1 MRGDM
6 LLWTALAMNVIFIL
20 VSCQDDSIPI
30 NKDDP
35 DLLMNFEEDPLHT
48 MPTRLT
54 DPNGNSNGCLREV
67 SFNADYNYQICN
79 APNCPAEDVVI
90 EPSDEVARTGEKSL
104 HFFMRPSPLND
115 WPGSDA
121 NHRAELGPDYD
132 SAIQP
137 FPAEGEERWYGM
149 SIFFPEDFVVAPES
163 IESDVRFAFAQWQ
176 HGSAGAPVLA
186 LEVYGDQI
194 ALSCQQGESTNS
206 KWAGA
211 EMLTTIRKGEWIDL
225 VLQVKWSKSKGKIR
239 IWVNGDE
246 VYNNN
251 TIQTMYTNLDR
262 GGAFKFGIY
271 YWRWKRVEDV
281 TKSLNAGI
289 ENRELFIDEVSQYK
303 GRNGFSVVSPRK
315 YSFAGLF
322 VF

>member
-1 MRGDM
+1 MVWSSRLGLGVSVI
-6 LLWTALAMNVIFIL
+6 LLMG
-20 VSCQDDSIPI
+20 SCQDGAIPI
-30 NKDDP
+30 NNDDP
-35 DLLMNFEEDPLHT
+35 DLLMNFEGEPDHA
-48 MPTRLT
+48 MPTRIT

-90 EPSDEVARTGEKSL
+90 EPSDEVARAGERSL
-104 HFFMRPSPLND
+104 RFFMKPSPLND

-132 SAIQP
+132 SAIHP
-137 FPAEGEERWYGM
+137 FPDEGEERWYAM
-149 SIFFPEDFVVAPES
+149 SIFFPEAFVFAPES

-176 HGSAGAPVLA
+176 HGSAGAPIFA

-194 ALSCQQGESTNS
+194 ALTRQEGDSRNS

-211 EMLTTIRKGEWIDL
+211 EMLTTIKKGEWIDL
-225 VLQVKWSKSKGKIR
+225 VLQVKWSKSKGRLKI
-239 IWVNGDE
+239 WANGAE
-246 VYNNN
+246 VFNNSS
-251 TIQTMYTNLDR
+251 IQTMYSNLDR

-303 GRNGFSVVSPRK
+303 GGNGFTVVAPQ
-315 YSFAGLF
+315 
-322 VF
+322 